1 MNGYFM
7 IDVKYNTSGVN
18 IYDNR
23 ILLMTYDNRDKNQ
36 IFNITYFDADRRLRR
51 RQFTDLIL

>member
-1 MNGYFM
+1 M

-18 IYDNR
+18 IYVNK
-23 ILLMTYDNRDKNQ
+23 ILLMTYDNKDKNQ
-36 IFNITYFDADRRLRR
+36 IFNITYFDADGRLRR

>member
-1 MNGYFM
+1 M

-18 IYDNR
+18 IYDNK
-23 ILLMTYDNRDKNQ
+23 ILLMTYDNKDKNQ
-36 IFNITYFDADRRLRR
+36 IFNITYFDADGRLRR